1 MTCGRFAASLFLR
14 ILAGTLTVSVTLLV
28 CPSQASAAELVF
40 STEAERVAYQNWVVS
55 GGRQAWLY
63 MVDSLMVPCFQNRHQ
78 ECRDN
83 MLVALRSVP
92 DAVRDARVKVG
103 NRTERLLF
111 AVRNNQ
117 FLYQTAFSLR
127 ALRAVVQQPG
137 NCTELEARAGAF
149 TGAASGALQRLRNE
163 AANEIGTRTGLPEAK
178 ELQWIDTQ
186 LQGRGCAVRSGD

>member
-1 MTCGRFAASLFLR
+1 MTCGRFAASLLLR
-14 ILAGTLTVSVTLLV
+14 TLAGALTLWATLLV

-40 STEAERVAYQNWVVS
+40 STEAEREAYQNWVLT

-103 NRTERLLF
+103 DRTERLLF

-127 ALRAVVQQPG
+127 ALRAVVQEPG
-137 NCTELEARAGAF
+137 DCTQWEARAGAF
-149 TGAASGALQRLRNE
+149 TGAASGALQRLRAE

-178 ELQWIDTQ
+178 ELQRIDAQ
-186 LQGRGCAVRSGD
+186 LKVRGCAVRSGD